1 MTGSDDRP
9 DSDGSSFI
17 ERWSRRKRAALDPQG
32 PGDGV
37 SSTPNG
43 AADGEPGDPANE
55 ADLRP
60 LPSIDD
66 LTADGDLTAFLEK
79 RVPEELRRLAMRR
92 MWALDPQ
99 IRDFIEMAEN
109 QYDWNVPGGVPGF
122 GDLAPGTDMD
132 ALLAQATGALN
143 GIAAPTDD
151 ATATAVAATDVGRE
165 EGVMSAGPYAEAKTE
180 SETDSARLHE
190 GAPTAKTDGVN
201 SSQIRDDAPESSRSA
216 AQSTEQQSPDFMVRR
231 HGGALPV

>member
-32 PGDGV
+32 PGNSV
-37 SSTPNG
+37 SPTRDG
-43 AADGEPGDPANE
+43 AAESETGDPAHE
-55 ADLRP
+55 PDLRP

-99 IRDFIEMAEN
+99 IRDFVEMAEN

-143 GIAAPTDD
+143 GINPLSAD
-151 ATATAVAATDVGRE
+151 ATTAAATDVGRE
-165 EGVMSAGPYAEAKTE
+165 EVAMAAGPSAEAKAE
-180 SETDSARLHE
+180 NETDPARLHD
-190 GAPTAKTDGVN
+190 GAPPGKTDGVN
-201 SSQIRDDAPESSRSA
+201 PSQIREDLPDSSRSA
-216 AQSTEQQSPDFMVRR
+216 VQSTEEQSRDLTVRR